1 MTDMR
6 FMEDINNI
14 LYSGEVPNILIAT
27 NMAAKEKAKDGKY
40 GGFLSAVRLNKSESL
55 VAGKLW

>member
-1 MTDMR
+1 
-6 FMEDINNI
+6 
-14 LYSGEVPNILIAT
+14 
-27 NMAAKEKAKDGKY
+27 MAAKEKAKDGKY